1 MCYEEKNKF
10 IQKILTDPDIAVQN
24 ELTSSYCEKH
34 KLFECQIEFFDDK
47 YFNLNFYFIFQVFYW
62 QL

>member
-1 MCYEEKNKF
+1 M
-10 IQKILTDPDIAVQN
+10 LTDPDIAVQN

-62 QL
+62 